1 MGQNACSA
9 IGNDGI
15 SAERKA
21 SALHR
26 NLIMSS
32 ILTNTSAMVALQTL
46 KGINSNLMK
55 TQEEISTGKSVANA
69 KDNSAIWAISKV
81 MESDVEGFKS
91 ISSSLALG
99 SSTVSVGRQAA
110 EAVTDLLTKM
120 KDKVVASQE
129 ANVDR
134 EKIQSDISALRD
146 QIGSVV
152 AAAQFN
158 GLNLLS
164 NDKTTTAYTAAG
176 SVSGTGVVNILSSL
190 DRSGSGVSASDI
202 TVKKQDLSTRTGT
215 KGALAVAATA
225 LTAAGTAGANGAGTA
240 TFTVNGETAT
250 AGRTK
255 AVMAGDSYAFQM
267 TVFDNVANG
276 SPFAAAVA
284 AKREALYVAK
294 DGDTTA
300 DVAKGMADMM
310 KFRLAEQ
317 GLEKDYT
324 VSVSNNVVSVTNNTA
339 TAMAAAAAANVDLD
353 AGGTTSGGMQALSE
367 FSVLT
372 EKGASAA
379 LAGIESLIQTA
390 VNSASAFGSTAGRID
405 TQAKFISGLTD
416 ALKAGIGSLVDADME
431 EASARLQALQVQ
443 QQLGVQALSI
453 ANQAPQ
459 SILSLFR

>member
-1 MGQNACSA
+1 M
-9 IGNDGI
+9 IGVAPNP
-15 SAERKA
+15 AAKA
-21 SALHR
+21 PSTQGKH
-26 NLIMSS
+26 MSS
-32 ILTNTSAMVALQTL
+32 ILTNTGAMVALQSL
-46 KGINSNLMK
+46 KSINAGLQK
-55 TQEEISTGKSVANA
+55 TQDEISTGKSVSNA

-81 MESDVEGFKS
+81 MESDVQGFKA

-99 SSTVSVGRQAA
+99 DSTVSVGRQAA

-120 KDKVVASQE
+120 KDKVVNSQE

-164 NDKTTTAYTAAG
+164 NEKTTAAYTAAG
-176 SVSGTGVVNILSSL
+176 RVDGSGIVNILSSL
-190 DRSGSGVSASDI
+190 DRSGSSVTASDI
-202 TVKKQDLSTRTGT
+202 EVTKQDLSTRTGT
-215 KGALAVAATA
+215 KGSLALGATA
-225 LTAAGTAGANGAGTA
+225 LTAAGTATANGAAAA
-240 TFTVNGETAT
+240 TYTINGEVAT

-255 AVMAGDSYAFQM
+255 TVMAGDSYSFQM
-267 TVFDNVANG
+267 TVFDSAANG
-276 SPFAAAVA
+276 SPFTAAAA
-284 AKREALYVAK
+284 AKQEATYVAK

-317 GLEKDYT
+317 GLEKDFDI
-324 VSVSNNVVSVTNNTA
+324 SVSNNVISVTNNTA
-339 TAMAAAAAANVDLD
+339 TALAASAAANVDLD
-353 AGGTTSGGMQALSE
+353 AGGTTSGGLQMLSE
-367 FSVLT
+367 FNVLT

-379 LAGIESLIQTA
+379 LAGIESLIQTS
-390 VNSASAFGSTAGRID
+390 VNSASAFGSTAGRIE
-405 TQAKFISGLTD
+405 TQAKFVSGLTD
-416 ALKAGIGSLVDADME
+416 ALKAGIGSLVDANME